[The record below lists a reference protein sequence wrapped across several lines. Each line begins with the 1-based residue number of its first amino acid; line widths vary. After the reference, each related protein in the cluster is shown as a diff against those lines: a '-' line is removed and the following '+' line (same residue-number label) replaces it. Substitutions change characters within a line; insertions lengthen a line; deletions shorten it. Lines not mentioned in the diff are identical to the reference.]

1 MPRGEIGMDDQ
12 DKVPGR
18 PLTETAT
25 PSRAKPQWTAPVLT
39 ELSIP
44 KDTFSYTAS
53 VADAATILQQL

>member
-1 MPRGEIGMDDQ
+1 MDDQ

-18 PLTETAT
+18 PLTETVT

-53 VADAATILQQL
+53 VADAGVILQQL